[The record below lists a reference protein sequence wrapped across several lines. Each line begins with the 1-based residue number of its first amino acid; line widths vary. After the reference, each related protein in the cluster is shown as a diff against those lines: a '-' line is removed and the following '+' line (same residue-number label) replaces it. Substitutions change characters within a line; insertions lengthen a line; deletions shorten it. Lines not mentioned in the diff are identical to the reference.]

1 MHTIVLTIPH
11 LNPAM
16 LLPTSQS
23 VLLYPTLVHI
33 KYEVNVPRDESVFMY
48 LNIIYDN
55 PMRGKPDSGWWMVI
69 G

>member
-1 MHTIVLTIPH
+1 MHTFVRIIPH

-23 VLLYPTLVHI
+23 VLLYPFLVHV
-33 KYEVNVPRDESVFMY
+33 KYEVNVSLVFMWQLAMRVFFMY

-55 PMRGKPDSGWWMVI
+55 PMQQASA
-69 G
+69 